1 MSNYITPWLAP
12 LLPIFFPGAGRM
24 ARGVLAMCIA
34 SFSTAGLA
42 KARLAGEGS
51 PSSPKVD
58 MDPTNG
64 TRDLPAMV
72 IRVCGIKEAVRRE
85 SFRGWKRMERRGGEE

>member
-34 SFSTAGLA
+34 SFSTAGIA
-42 KARLAGEGS
+42 KARLASEGS
-51 PSSPKVD
+51 PSSPKF
-58 MDPTNG
+58 G
-64 TRDLPAMV
+64 TDLMNSTMDLPAMV
-72 IRVCGIKEAVRRE
+72 IRVCASKEAVRRE
-85 SFRGWKRMERRGGEE
+85 SICGWKRMERRGGES